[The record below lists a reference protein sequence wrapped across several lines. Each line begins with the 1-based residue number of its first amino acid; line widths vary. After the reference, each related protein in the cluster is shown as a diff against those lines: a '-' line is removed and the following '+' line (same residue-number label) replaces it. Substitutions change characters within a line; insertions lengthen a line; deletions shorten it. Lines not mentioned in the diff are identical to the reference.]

1 MKISHMVRVM
11 NFGAST
17 KPQLHLVWARCV
29 VTLAPQLAQA
39 ALAIAQVRSTFVP
52 RLARTTFT
60 SAITELEMSK

>member
-1 MKISHMVRVM
+1 M
-11 NFGAST
+11 
-17 KPQLHLVWARCV
+17 WARCD

-39 ALAIAQVRSTFVP
+39 ARVRSTFVP